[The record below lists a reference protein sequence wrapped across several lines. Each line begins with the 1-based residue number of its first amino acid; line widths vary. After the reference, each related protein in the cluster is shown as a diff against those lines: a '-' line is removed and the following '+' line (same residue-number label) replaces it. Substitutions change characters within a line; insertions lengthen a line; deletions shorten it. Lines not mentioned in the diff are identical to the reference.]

1 MTLFTQ
7 LQPNVAAPRATAGR
21 RLQRAC
27 ACGAKPR
34 SPAQAECEG
43 CRKQR
48 VQRRGS
54 GPPPTAGARS
64 LAAFEAGGQ
73 ALARPWRQRVE
84 PLFGTGFDQVRI
96 HDDAASHAAARDLQ
110 AHAFTV
116 GQHVHFGAGRYAPH
130 TRDGL
135 HLLAHELTH
144 TVQQRGTAATAAASS
159 MIDGPDAPLER
170 EADARAD
177 AIIASRPAP
186 VRAGTASGPAAR
198 LQRAAGD
205 DVSLDDDHGDG
216 SGVTIARTLEDRPC
230 EETPQT
236 RTTPRDR
243 IFEWDREADALQLNY
258 SMCHGSV
265 RLTADASVDY
275 SNVVDAATRLLDTL
289 RENPAAGADL
299 PTLGRTAI
307 DQASLDSRG
316 TVTLTVDGILQAS
329 VGATSTVGTAE
340 QQIRVT
346 GELRITPDHVS
357 FRITGF
363 VDASRTP
370 TLSAEQ
376 YSLNLRVGTE
386 WFAVNLGYRVDDRRP
401 AAGPATSQGTLT
413 IGAEIPLPNAGPV
426 RNMVIRPSLGIE
438 PRPGETPGITPG
450 ITFGGTFGGRDETE
464 RVRCYFCQ
472 CPPPLPHYTC
482 TPYGTR
488 QVIDRAADDQRLPLM
503 YQYDSETP
511 AQAAAYAA
519 RVQSVAAM
527 VGQGYEVRAI
537 RGYASPEGTVAYNEG
552 LAARRAEA
560 AHAAIAQALPIGAA
574 PLPAAEGVGELLGAS
589 ATRPGAEAG
598 NRELTTQLV
607 AQLGGLGPEERMDLL
622 DIDAAVRA
630 DPVQRQ
636 TAHDDIQAF
645 VDGRDARGR
654 RIAGRARWE
663 RVFPFM
669 RRVDVQLYLSELS
682 HGVREARPDEA
693 GGCGAAERARIDA
706 AHPIPPARRLPH
718 ERCRS

>member
-1 MTLFTQ
+1 MTLFTA
-7 LQPNVAAPRATAGR
+7 LQPNPAAPSHL
-21 RLQRAC
+21 LQRAC
-27 ACGAKPR
+27 ACGGQARRPTQ
-34 SPAQAECEG
+34 AQAECEG
-43 CRKQR
+43 CRKKR
-48 VQRRGS
+48 VQRRGD
-54 GPPPTAGARS
+54 GAAPMASAVS
-64 LAAFEAGGQ
+64 LAAFETGGT

-84 PLFGTGFDQVRI
+84 PLFGTGFEQVRI
-96 HDDAASHAAARDLQ
+96 HDDAASHAAARALR

-116 GQHVHFGAGRYAPH
+116 GQHVHFAAGRYAPH
-130 TRDGL
+130 TPDGL

-144 TVQQRGTAATAAASS
+144 TVQQRGTQATTEQASGL
-159 MIDGPDAPLER
+159 DGPDAPLER

-177 AIIASRPAP
+177 DVLAGRPAP
-186 VRAGTASGPAAR
+186 VRAGTATGLAAR
-198 LQRAAGD
+198 LQRDAAD
-205 DVSLDDDHGDG
+205 DVEFDDDHGDG
-216 SGVTIARTLEDRPC
+216 SGVTIRRTLEDRPC
-230 EETPQT
+230 EETPET

-243 IFEWDREADALQLNY
+243 IFEWDQEADALKLNY
-258 SMCHGSV
+258 SLCHGSV
-265 RLTADASVDY
+265 RLTADASMDY

-289 RENPAAGADL
+289 RQNPAAGADL

-307 DQASLDSRG
+307 DQASLSSQG

-329 VGATSTVGTAE
+329 VGAESTVGTAE

-346 GELRITPDHVS
+346 GELRITPQHVS

-401 AAGPATSQGTLT
+401 VDGPATSRGTLT
-413 IGAEIPLPNAGPV
+413 VGAEIPLPNIGPLRDV
-426 RNMVIRPSLGIE
+426 TLRPSLGIE
-438 PRPGETPGITPG
+438 PRTGETPGLTPG
-450 ITFGGTFGGRDETE
+450 VTFGGRFGGRDETE
-464 RVRCYFCQ
+464 RVRCYYCQ
-472 CPPPLPHYTC
+472 CPPPLPRYSC

-488 QVIDRAADDQRLPLM
+488 QVIDRAADTQRLPLM

-527 VGQGYEVRAI
+527 VGRGYEVQAI
-537 RGYASPEGTVAYNEG
+537 RGYASPEGTVAYNAG
-552 LAARRAEA
+552 LATRRAEA
-560 AHAAIAQALPIGAA
+560 AHAAIAQALPAGAP
-574 PLPAAEGVGELLGAS
+574 PLPVAEGVGELLGAS
-589 ATRPGAEAG
+589 ASRPGAEAA
-598 NRELTTQLV
+598 NHELTAQLV
-607 AQLGGLGPEERMDLL
+607 AQLGSLGSEERLDLL
-622 DIDAAVRA
+622 DVAADVRA

-636 TAHDDIQAF
+636 AALDDIQAF
-645 VDGRDARGR
+645 IDGRDARGR
-654 RIAGRARWE
+654 RLGGRARWE

-669 RRVDVQLYLSELS
+669 RRVDVQLHLGELS

-693 GGCGAAERARIDA
+693 GGCGEAERARIDA